1 MTTPPALW
9 TPSAGA
15 PPDPAG
21 DEESLLTLAER
32 CAQDSETHELERARV
47 ERQRRALS
55 QALHQHFAGIRE
67 EVLGGAFSRG
77 TALRPFTA
85 VDLFLVL
92 DDATHYR
99 HLALGPR
106 SLHKALHKATQR
118 LGGALWLG
126 RASGGAPAEAPRVAI
141 RVPSEPTLG
150 FALHPT
156 FREPYVLGG
165 LTMPSRRWNRW
176 IRVNPGALA
185 AVLGEVEAG
194 FGPLLQPALRL
205 AQSWNRQSG
214 ARITPLHLEVLA
226 LAGLRTAP
234 PPADLL
240 DALGLVLAAVAQGL
254 GERAA
259 ALLPTAQ
266 IHEDLDEGLSLAER
280 GALREHVEQAQSALS
295 LARQGARAAEGEHPP
310 AHHEAA
316 LRAWQAQLA
325 APPHH

>member
-9 TPSAGA
+9 APGAGA
-15 PPDPAG
+15 PPGPARE
-21 DEESLLTLAER
+21 EESLLALAER
-32 CAQDSETHELERARV
+32 CAQDSETHELERARI

-55 QALHQHFAGIRE
+55 QALHQHFVGIRE

-92 DDATHYR
+92 DDATHFR

-106 SLHKALHKATQR
+106 GLHKAIHKATQR

-126 RASGGAPAEAPRVAI
+126 AASGGAPAEAPRVAI
-141 RVPSEPTLG
+141 RVLCEPTLG
-150 FALHPT
+150 FTLHPT

-185 AVLGEVEAG
+185 AVLSEVEAG

-205 AQSWNRQSG
+205 AQSWNRQTG
-214 ARITPLHLEVLA
+214 ARIAPLHLEVLA
-226 LAGLRTAP
+226 LAGLSTAP
-234 PPADLL
+234 PPEDLL
-240 DALGLVLAAVAQGL
+240 DALGLVLAAVARGL

-259 ALLPTAQ
+259 TLLPAAQ
-266 IHEDLDEGLSLAER
+266 IHADLDEGLSLAER
-280 GALREHVEQAQSALS
+280 GALRDHAERALSALL
-295 LARQGARAAEGEHPP
+295 LARQGARAAKGGSSPSP
-310 AHHEAA
+310 HEAA
-316 LRAWQAQLA
+316 LRSWQAQLA
-325 APPHH
+325 ALSQ